1 MKPVVSIIDTNIVI
15 SGLITSD
22 TSSPPARI
30 LDAMLNGKFLYLMST
45 ELLNEYALVLRRPK
59 LVRLHGL
66 SDEEIDSLLSA
77 LVVNATWRESSALS
91 KAPDPGDDHLWALLT
106 SYAECLLVTGDRL
119 LVDKPPGSSAVISA
133 RDFLELHLPAA

>member
-22 TSSPPARI
+22 TSSPPAQI

-77 LVVNATWRESSALS
+77 LVANAIWREPSAPS
-91 KAPDPGDDHLWALLT
+91 KAPEPGLWALLT
-106 SYAECLLVTGDRL
+106 SYAKCLLVTGDQL
-119 LVDKPPGSSAVISA
+119 LVEYPPPGSSVISA
-133 RDFLELHLPAA
+133 RGFIDLYLPST